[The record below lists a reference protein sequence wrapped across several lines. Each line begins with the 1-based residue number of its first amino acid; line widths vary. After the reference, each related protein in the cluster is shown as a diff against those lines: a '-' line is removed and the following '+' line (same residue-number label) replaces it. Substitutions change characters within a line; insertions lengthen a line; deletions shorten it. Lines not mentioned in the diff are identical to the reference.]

1 MKTIE
6 EILSNKSLTFDDIVS
21 LLKLPIDDA
30 NKLLF
35 PKAAAIK
42 EKEVGNVVYYR
53 GLIEYSNICQKDC
66 YYCGIRKSNRK
77 TEHYTLEASEVI
89 HAAKMAIKYNYGSI
103 VIQAGE
109 ISGDKFICD
118 IEYAIREIKALDS
131 DLGITL
137 SLGEQTEE
145 TYRRW
150 FNAGAHRYLL
160 RIETSN
166 PKLYQKIHPNDST
179 HLFSN
184 RLESLHLLRKVG
196 YQVGSGIM
204 VGLPFQTLEDVAR
217 DILFLKEI
225 DIDMCGLGPYLEH
238 ADTPLY
244 AERDNLMSKTDRY
257 NLALKTIAILRIM
270 MKDINIASA
279 TSLQAIDKAGREKA
293 LKVGTNIIM
302 PNLTPKMYRE
312 GYQLYEDKPCVDED
326 PSQCK
331 SCLEMRI
338 KLFDHDIGYGKWGDS
353 PHFAKRTIAFP

>member
-1 MKTIE
+1 MLDFTK
-6 EILSNKSLTFDDIVS
+6 ILEKESLSFEDIVV
-21 LLKLPIDDA
+21 LLNMSIEDA
-30 NKLLF
+30 NKYLF
-35 PKAAAIK
+35 PKAAQVK
-42 EKEVGNVVYYR
+42 EREVGNVVYYR

-66 YYCGIRKSNRK
+66 YYCGIRKSNSN
-77 TEHYTLEASEVI
+77 TERYTLSVDEVVQ
-89 HAAKMAIKYNYGSI
+89 AAKLAIKYNYGSV

-109 ISGDKFICD
+109 VSGEKFIND
-118 IEYAIREIKALDS
+118 IESAIKQIKALDS

-150 FNAGAHRYLL
+150 FEAGAHRYLL

-166 PKLYQKIHPNDST
+166 QELYSKIHPQNDM
-179 HLFSN
+179 HLFPK
-184 RLESLHLLRKVG
+184 RLEALGFLRQVG

-204 VGLPFQTLEDVAR
+204 VGLPFQTLEDIAR

-225 DIDMCGLGPYLEH
+225 DIDMCGLGPYIEH
-238 ADTPLY
+238 EDTPLY
-244 AERDNLMSKTDRY
+244 AELDKLMSKKERY
-257 NLALKTIAILRIM
+257 NLALKTLAILRIV

-279 TSLQAIDKAGREKA
+279 TALQAIDSAGREKA

-302 PNLTPKMYRE
+302 PNLTPQIYRE
-312 GYQLYEDKPCVDED
+312 GYQLYQDKPCLDED

-353 PHFAKRTIAFP
+353 PHFGKRKNK